1 MIDRFIG
8 IFKNPAR
15 LSLLLTFF
23 FFVGILCT
31 AYVLYTLPQQM
42 MWSQAIHILD
52 MNMARLVFI
61 TPALI
66 ITFTFVMAIAA
77 IALALKSK
85 KETIVYLEKKKN
97 DLTASQTGGTEGA
110 GTDSADVAS
119 FRLSIQQVNEQKEIL
134 LKGLNFIGKQF
145 EVGQGAIYL
154 IAEEDGKR
162 TLELKSGYALSMG
175 ESQTVRFEFGE
186 GLIGQAAS
194 SGRNI
199 YLDEVP
205 EGYIKIVS
213 GLGTASPRYLFI
225 APLKK
230 EGEVK
235 AVMEIATFSALN
247 EKVRIQIEEMGQI
260 LASKIS

>member
-52 MNMARLVFI
+52 MNMARSVFI
-61 TPALI
+61 TPALAMI
-66 ITFTFVMAIAA
+66 FTFLMAIAA
-77 IALALKSK
+77 IAVALKSK
-85 KETIVYLEKKKN
+85 KETIVYLEKKKG
-97 DLTASQTGGTEGA
+97 DLTTSHA
-110 GTDSADVAS
+110 GSESGSTDSADVAS
-119 FRLSIQQVNEQKEIL
+119 FRISIQQVNEQKEIL
-134 LKGLNFIGKQF
+134 QKGLNFICKQF

-154 IAEEDGKR
+154 TAEEEGKR

-186 GLIGQAAS
+186 GLIGQVAS
-194 SGRNI
+194 SGKNI

-225 APLKK
+225 APLKR

-235 AVMEIATFSALN
+235 GVMEIATFSALN
-247 EKVRIQIEEMGQI
+247 ERVRVQMEEMGQI
-260 LASKIS
+260 LASKIG